1 VSHTLV
7 ILLKV
12 KTAVS
17 IPDDVFAQADE
28 LAAQMNVSR
37 SQLYATALRAL
48 VAQQELVTRQLNL
61 VHGDAQPDEAVT
73 AAARRTFSNSSW

>member
-1 VSHTLV
+1 M
-7 ILLKV
+7 

-28 LAAQMNVSR
+28 LAAQLNVSR

-48 VAQQELVTRQLNL
+48 VAQQESVTRQLDL
-61 VHGDAQPDEAVT
+61 VHGGLASDDAVT
-73 AAARRTFSNSSW
+73 AAARRTFADSSW